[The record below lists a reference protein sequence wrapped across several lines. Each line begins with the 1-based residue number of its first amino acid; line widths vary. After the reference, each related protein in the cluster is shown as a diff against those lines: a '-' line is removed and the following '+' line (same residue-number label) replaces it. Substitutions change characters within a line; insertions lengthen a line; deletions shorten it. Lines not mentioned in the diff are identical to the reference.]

1 MPDRT
6 RGIAPKSAESGVG
19 LECRVRA
26 FVPYCAQCLPPS
38 FVVRIK
44 ESIHLFRRRQ
54 LMGIK
59 HHISRATAVAAS
71 LSLMFVAAPAQAA
84 DTAILDIGQGTL
96 VADGTLVQVPVT
108 FTCPTTTDNQ
118 PVLNLGLTQR
128 IGVKSAFGGRG
139 EVGFACTGEPQTI
152 VITASVSRRSEVPYF
167 RVGKATANA
176 ILNTCPADGS
186 ECTTVDRTQE
196 IKFKL

>member
-1 MPDRT
+1 M
-6 RGIAPKSAESGVG
+6 S
-19 LECRVRA
+19 
-26 FVPYCAQCLPPS
+26 
-38 FVVRIK
+38 
-44 ESIHLFRRRQ
+44 
-54 LMGIK
+54 IK
-59 HHISRATAVAAS
+59 HHISRAAVVAAS

-84 DTAILDIGQGTL
+84 DTVVLVLGQGTL
-96 VADGTLVQVPVT
+96 VADGTKVAVPVT

-128 IGVKSAFGGRG
+128 IGVKSAFGGQG
-139 EVGFACTGEPQTI
+139 VVGFVCTGEPQTI

-186 ECTTVDRTQE
+186 ECITVELTRE